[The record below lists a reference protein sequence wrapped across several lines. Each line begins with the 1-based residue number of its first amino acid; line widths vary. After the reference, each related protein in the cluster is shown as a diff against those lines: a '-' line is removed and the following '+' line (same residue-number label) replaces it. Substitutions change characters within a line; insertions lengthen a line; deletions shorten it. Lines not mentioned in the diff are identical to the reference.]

1 MSISQKKNKVKDIK
15 KFYFTETPFN
25 NLMIKRINT
34 VLLICSKYDA
44 FILEGDGRI
53 EEQIF
58 NEYVSLNLRYPPHF
72 IQVSKAEEALKIL
85 QEDSIDLV
93 ITMLDVGDMDVFE
106 FAKKIKSDYPLKPIV
121 VLTPFSREVSMKL
134 DKGDLSSIDYVFSW
148 LGNADIMLAIIKL
161 IEDKMNADHDA
172 SGRNR

>member
-85 QEDSIDLV
+85 QEDSIDL
-93 ITMLDVGDMDVFE
+93 
-106 FAKKIKSDYPLKPIV
+106 
-121 VLTPFSREVSMKL
+121 
-134 DKGDLSSIDYVFSW
+134 
-148 LGNADIMLAIIKL
+148 IIK
-161 IEDKMNADHDA
+161 I
-172 SGRNR
+172 GRAHV